1 MLFTNGPK
9 LNLNWLIRALV
20 ILVIV
25 VSVALKFFMPLT
37 NERFAVLLL
46 NLVGAVLLAS
56 AFEPHIPKH
65 GNGGWWDSLKFAI
78 KQFPKY
84 GSAPA
89 FDFVRFYVGLFFL
102 LLGTVLS
109 VLCREA

>member
-9 LNLNWLIRALV
+9 LNLNWLTPALV
-20 ILVIV
+20 ILVV
-25 VSVALKFFMPLT
+25 AVSVALKFLVPLT

-46 NLVGAVLLAS
+46 NLVGTVLLAS
-56 AFEPHIPKH
+56 AFEPHIPKQ
-65 GNGGWWDSLKFAI
+65 GDGGWWDSLKFAI
-78 KQFPKY
+78 KKFPQY

-89 FDFVRFYVGLFFL
+89 FDIVRFYIGLLFL

-109 VLCREA
+109 VICNA

>member
-9 LNLNWLIRALV
+9 LNLNWLSPALV

-25 VSVALKFFMPLT
+25 VSVALRFWVPLT
-37 NERFAVLLL
+37 NERLAILLL
-46 NLVGAVLLAS
+46 NLVGTVLLAS

-65 GNGGWWDSLKFAI
+65 GDGGWWDSLIFAI

-89 FDFVRFYVGLFFL
+89 FDFVRFYVGLLFL

-109 VLCREA
+109 VTLS

>member
-9 LNLNWLIRALV
+9 LNLSWLTPVLV
-20 ILVIV
+20 VLVV
-25 VSVALKFFMPLT
+25 AVSIALKFLVPLT

-46 NLVGAVLLAS
+46 SLVGTVLLAS

-65 GNGGWWDSLKFAI
+65 GDGGWWDSLKFVI
-78 KQFPKY
+78 KKFSEY

-89 FDFVRFYVGLFFL
+89 FNFLRFYIGLLLL

-109 VLCREA
+109 VTLC